1 MNDKLKSLMMITLM
15 IASAMAGCLSDDSSS
30 NVDLDDADGGYEY
43 ASNVDNHRM
52 LMGDVCDIKDLSGA
66 YDWDGVKDIYESGEY
81 AEKAD
86 GSYRTLDAFASE
98 SGKNH
103 AYDTYYGE
111 AGSWDLFVSAAIEG
125 TGAFAGESDTVRDQ
139 VVEKGIQNGIMTA
152 YAIHELNAAIIK
164 AEAGNW
170 GPDDAQHAWDEG
182 WAFYH
187 GPDDSGA
194 DFDGCGP
201 YATADKRAG
210 NFGTDNADGTAAA
223 NVATLA
229 AMNAG
234 LTAMQNEDMQGLVD
248 ARDEVLKN
256 IVIVYSQASV
266 RYASKMT
273 DDLAAGD
280 ADDYDKH
287 QAEGHAFFRVIE
299 AYVADY
305 TDACYNNQT
314 HGMAYIGASAAATCD
329 AFTWTQH
336 QGQGDYMCYNTV
348 VHMVYAEATTE
359 EICNG
364 FASMFTGSGMPGYYS
379 DYGASQIVNIF
390 DLSDDGDATADYE
403 AHVRMYLQ
411 PAWDVFGI
419 TSDDIGAL
427 V

>member
-1 MNDKLKSLMMITLM
+1 MNGKLLSLMMTILM
-15 IASAMAGCLSDDSSS
+15 IASALAGCAGED
-30 NVDLDDADGGYEY
+30 VDLDAEDGGYEY

-66 YDWDGVKDIYESGEY
+66 YDWDGVKDIYENGEH
-81 AEKAD
+81 AEKSD
-86 GSYRTLDAFASE
+86 GSYRTLMGFADA

-103 AYDTYYGE
+103 AYDAFYG
-111 AGSWDLFVSAAIEG
+111 ADGSWNDFVSAAIDG
-125 TGAFAGESDTVRDQ
+125 TGPFADESNTVRDQ
-139 VVEKGIQNGIMTA
+139 ATEKGIQNGVMTA

-187 GPDDSGA
+187 GPDDSNH
-194 DFDGCGP
+194 DYDGCGP

-210 NFGTDNADGTAAA
+210 NFGTANSGGTAAT

-248 ARDEVLKN
+248 ARDEILKN

-280 ADDYDKH
+280 TSDYDKH
-287 QAEGHAFFRVIE
+287 QAEGHSFYRVIE
-299 AYVADY
+299 AYVAEY
-305 TDACYNNQT
+305 TSVCYNMVSHNVSADSSQNSCEGYAWYENYSMGGGQT
-314 HGMAYIGASAAATCD
+314 YTG
-329 AFTWTQH
+329 
-336 QGQGDYMCYNTV
+336 CYNIVSHQTTDDDQPTC
-348 VHMVYAEATTE
+348 EAYGWMA
-359 EICNG
+359 N
-364 FASMFTGSGMPGYYS
+364 YYS
-379 DYGASQIVNIF
+379 DQIVAMF
-390 DLSDDGDATADYE
+390 DLTNDGDSSADYE
-403 AHVRMYLQ
+403 ADIRAWLQ
-411 PAWDVFGI
+411 PVWDHFGI
-419 TSDDIGAL
+419 TATDIGTL
-427 V
+427 Q

>member
-1 MNDKLKSLMMITLM
+1 MKNKRTIAIMMTLSM
-15 IASAMAGCLSDDSSS
+15 LAAALAGCTGDD
-30 NVDLDDADGGYEY
+30 NDIELDGEDGGYEY

-66 YDWDGVKDIYESGEY
+66 YDWDGVSTIYEDGEH
-81 AEKAD
+81 AEKSD
-86 GSYRTLDAFASE
+86 GSFRTLQGFASA

-103 AYDTYYGE
+103 AYDSYYGE
-111 AGSWDLFVSAAIEG
+111 DGSWNTFVDAAISG
-125 TGAFAGESDTVRDQ
+125 TGPFAGESDTVRDQ
-139 VVEKGIQNGIMTA
+139 AVEKGIQNGVMTA

-170 GPDDAQHAWDEG
+170 GPNDAQHAWDEG

-187 GPDDSGA
+187 GPDDEGA
-194 DFDGCGP
+194 DYDGCGP

-210 NFGTDNADGTAAA
+210 NFGTTNADGTALT

-229 AMNAG
+229 AMNDG
-234 LTAMQNEDMQGLVD
+234 LTAMQNEDMQGLID

-256 IVIVYSQASV
+256 VVIVYSQASV

-273 DDLAAGD
+273 ADLD
-280 ADDYDKH
+280 ADDKADYDKH

-314 HGMAYIGASAAATCD
+314 HGMAYIGASEASTCD
-329 AFTWTQH
+329 AFDWVDY
-336 QGQGDYMCYNTV
+336 QGTMMCYNTA
-348 VHMVYAEATTE
+348 VHIVYAEATTE
-359 EICNG
+359 EICDG
-364 FASMFTGSGMPGYYS
+364 FASVFPGSGMPGYYA
-379 DYGASQIVNIF
+379 DYGASKIVDIF
-390 DLSDDGDATADYE
+390 DLSDDGDTDADYE

-411 PAWDVFGI
+411 PAWDALGI
-419 TSDDIGAL
+419 TSDDIGTL
-427 V
+427 Q

>member
-1 MNDKLKSLMMITLM
+1 MNGKLKSLIMTTLM
-15 IASAMAGCLSDDSSS
+15 IASAMAGCLGEDSSD
-30 NVDLDDADGGYEY
+30 VDLDDADGGYEY

-66 YDWDGVKDIYESGEY
+66 YDWDGVKEIYEDGEH
-81 AEKAD
+81 AEKSD
-86 GSYRTLDAFASE
+86 GSYRTLMGFAE
-98 SGKNH
+98 AEGKNH
-103 AYDTYYGE
+103 AYDTYYGSD
-111 AGSWDLFVSAAIEG
+111 GSWNDFVSAAIEG

-139 VVEKGIQNGIMTA
+139 AVEKGIQNGVMTA
-152 YAIHELNAAIIK
+152 YTIHELNAAIIK

-170 GPDDAQHAWDEG
+170 GTDDAQHAWDEG

-210 NFGTDNADGTAAA
+210 NFGTANSDGTAAT
-223 NVATLA
+223 NVATLE

-234 LTAMQNEDMQGLVD
+234 LAAIQNEDMDGLVD
-248 ARDEVLKN
+248 ARDEVLKQ

-273 DDLAAGD
+273 VDLAENEFG
-280 ADDYDKH
+280 DYDKH

-299 AYVADY
+299 AYVADH
-305 TDACYNNQT
+305 TDSCYNNQT
-314 HGMAYIGASAAATCD
+314 HGMAYIGASAASTCD
-329 AFTWTQH
+329 AFSWVDY
-336 QGQGDYMCYNTV
+336 QGTMVCYNGV

-359 EICNG
+359 DICDG
-364 FASMFTGSGMPGYYS
+364 FASMFPESGMPGYYA
-379 DYGASQIVNIF
+379 DYGASQIVDIF
-390 DLSDDGDATADYE
+390 DLSNNGDSTADYE
-403 AHVRMYLQ
+403 AQVRMYLQ
-411 PAWDVFGI
+411 PAWTAFGI
-419 TSDDIGAL
+419 TSDDIGEL